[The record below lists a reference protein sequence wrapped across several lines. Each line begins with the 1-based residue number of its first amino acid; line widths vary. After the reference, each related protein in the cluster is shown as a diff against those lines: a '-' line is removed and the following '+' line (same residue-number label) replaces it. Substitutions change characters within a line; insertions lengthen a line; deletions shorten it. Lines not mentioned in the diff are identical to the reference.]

1 MPHALKILNVVPS
14 SAGKPG
20 IFIYRRTVRI
30 FRSILRVLQDLLHG
44 KTTRC
49 KRVIVYQEIMSKS
62 RNWKV
67 MEPVDELP
75 HVNAETLVIV
85 SQI

>member
-1 MPHALKILNVVPS
+1 M
-14 SAGKPG
+14 
-20 IFIYRRTVRI
+20 
-30 FRSILRVLQDLLHG
+30 
-44 KTTRC
+44 
-49 KRVIVYQEIMSKS
+49 IVYQEIMSKS

-85 SQI
+85 SQIYDRGPSVVAAGQHRAAVQRG